1 MPYQDWFTDRDW
13 NCQSGEH
20 CVLIRNYLQDP
31 AKLTQDRIKSHDDSA
46 ARTMEEARQLIADL
60 TEYRQALAAR
70 YALLETSPYRL
81 RLELRRNPAWSGGRV
96 SFDIRLVRRYEDGT
110 ETEDLHEHYAGADR
124 RAALA
129 RFAALKQQHNG
140 IEAIEDIARR
150 SWER

>member
-1 MPYQDWFTDRDW
+1 MSYQDWFRHRA
-13 NCQSGEH
+13 EH
-20 CVLIRNYLQDP
+20 DEHIRVYLQNP
-31 AKLTQDRIKSHDDSA
+31 AKLTQDRIKSYDDSA
-46 ARTMEEARQLIADL
+46 ARTIEEAQQLIADL

-70 YALLETSPYRL
+70 YAALETSPYRL
-81 RLELRRNPAWSGGRV
+81 CLEIRRHPAWSGGRV
-96 SFDIRLVRRYEDGT
+96 SFDLRLVRRYEDGT
-110 ETEDLHEHYAGADR
+110 ETEDLHEHYAGSDR